1 MPLFI
6 KVVVVRS
13 TTLLKID
20 SNTDVFQWLLQNFE
34 EQVFYR
40 TFPMVVSKT
49 NKKPTDDNKLV
60 TNYNLRYEQQQR
72 TATICRYKKIRQ
84 QKKRES

>member
-1 MPLFI
+1 MNI
-6 KVVVVRS
+6 AK
-13 TTLLKID
+13 
-20 SNTDVFQWLLQNFE
+20 FE

-49 NKKPTDDNKLV
+49 NKKPKDDNKLI

-72 TATICRYKKIRQ
+72 IATICRYKRIRQ
-84 QKKRES
+84 QKKKRIVTLYVTFNCYYSLLKLARAT